1 MAQARGTSVKQAE
14 RKPKATTK
22 GGSRPLKDLSAR
34 DAAKVKGGA
43 RRRIV
48 PCV

>member
-1 MAQARGTSVKQAE
+1 MTKAKSVKQAE
-14 RKPKATTK
+14 RKSKPAVKSATR
-22 GGSRPLKDLSAR
+22 SLKDLSAR

-43 RRRIV
+43 KRRIV

>member
-1 MAQARGTSVKQAE
+1 MARTKEAKQTE
-14 RKPKATTK
+14 RKSKPAAKSATR
-22 GGSRPLKDLSAR
+22 SLKDLSTR

-43 RRRIV
+43 KRRIV

>member
-1 MAQARGTSVKQAE
+1 MTKAKSVKQAG
-14 RKPKATTK
+14 RAAKTGVKTAT
-22 GGSRPLKDLSAR
+22 RPLKDLSAR

-43 RRRIV
+43 KRRIV